1 MKTSTIALT
10 AILCTTARLIAAGP
24 AAPAPYTA
32 VEVDRFVA
40 APGVAF
46 PTDYQNALAEDIA
59 REISLA
65 FQTVIILR
73 QGQGAPY
80 DHAVL
85 RISGVV
91 TRFKP
96 GNKAKRTLIGFGA
109 GATVVETK
117 VWFIDDATGQVLL
130 NREVKGTTWAAN
142 RDSESAGDSLAKK
155 IVKFCNS
162 AHLLE
167 SN

>member
-1 MKTSTIALT
+1 MRVRIFAL
-10 AILCTTARLIAAGP
+10 AAVIFAAVPGLN
-24 AAPAPYTA
+24 AAPPPVPYAA

-46 PTDYQNALAEDIA
+46 PTDYQAALAENIA

-65 FQTVIILR
+65 FQTVIIVRAGDAAL
-73 QGQGAPY
+73 QGRAL
-80 DHAVL
+80 L

-96 GNKAKRTLIGFGA
+96 FGPDTA
-109 GATVVETK
+109 ILRAK
-117 VWFIDDATGQVLL
+117 VWFIDSTTGQVLL
-130 NREVKGTTWAAN
+130 NREIKGVS
-142 RDSESAGDSLAKK
+142 SENMAKK
-155 IVKFCNS
+155 IVKLCN
-162 AHLLE
+162 AARLAE

>member
-1 MKTSTIALT
+1 MKVRIFALAAVIFAAT
-10 AILCTTARLIAAGP
+10 ALHAARQP
-24 AAPAPYTA
+24 PVPYTA
-32 VEVDRFVA
+32 VEVDRFVS

-46 PTDYQNALAEDIA
+46 PTDSQSGLAEDIA

-65 FQTVIILR
+65 FETVAMVR
-73 QGQGAPY
+73 QGEAAP
-80 DHAVL
+80 HGRALL

-96 GNKAKRTLIGFGA
+96 FGPDTA
-109 GATVVETK
+109 ILRVK
-117 VWFIDDATGQVLL
+117 VWFIDAATGQVLL
-130 NREVKGTTWAAN
+130 NREVKGIN
-142 RDSESAGDSLAKK
+142 SENLAKK

-162 AHLLE
+162 THLLE